1 MNTTHFVQTS
11 NIFNKEEEKKNVL
24 IYEFQILR
32 YKHNIFTEEF
42 VNVGLVMFESESNF
56 LDFKATED
64 LERIAH
70 FFNYDVS
77 KEVLKEYFDIIRD
90 GFSLHKKNADK
101 EHKNTLPLD
110 LLLSPEIQN
119 LISFCS
125 EVQNSKKADIFEKES
140 KKKLLDI
147 TNQILPKNDG
157 ALCFS
162 EVKTALKI
170 HKNQKMGDIFQ
181 NTFEKLISPYTK
193 K

>member
-32 YKHNIFTEEF
+32 YKHNILTGEF
-42 VNVGLVMFESESNF
+42 VNVGLVMFEPESSF

-70 FFNYDVS
+70 FFNYNVS
-77 KEVLKEYFDIIRD
+77 KDFLKKCFNGIKD
-90 GFSLHKKNADK
+90 GFTFHKNNTNK
-101 EHKNTLPLD
+101 EHKNTLPSN
-110 LLLSPEIQN
+110 LLFSEAQN
-119 LISFCS
+119 PISFCS
-125 EVQNSKKADIFEKES
+125 EVQNSKKIDIFEKES
-140 KKKLLDI
+140 QKHLLNI

-170 HKNQKMGDIFQ
+170 HKNQTMDDIFQ
-181 NTFEKLISPYTK
+181 NTFDELISPYTK